1 MLTTDLAVAYLIVI
15 TAGVARGFTG
25 FVAGLVTVALLTVLY
40 GPVEAIALSAV
51 LGFISSTMLL
61 RGTMNQVQ
69 WDEAVPLSIASAVT
83 VPLGAILLLV
93 AEPSVVKP
101 FIGAL
106 VIAGGASL
114 IADWQY
120 SGPRNRIAAAAV
132 GAVCG
137 GVTGFTGSGGP
148 LMVFY
153 FLASP
158 APVSMQRANISAAV
172 IVITVVMMISLLV
185 GGGMGWDSF
194 LRAAFLFPGTMF
206 GTWAG
211 IRLFEIAPQK
221 VYQRVAQWALI
232 AIGLTVLVS

>member
-1 MLTTDLAVAYLIVI
+1 MLTTDLAIAYLIVI

-25 FVAGLVTVALLTVLY
+25 FVSGLVNVALLTVLY
-40 GPVEAIALSAV
+40 GPVEAIALSA
-51 LGFISSTMLL
+51 LFGFVSSTMLL
-61 RGTMNQVQ
+61 RGTIDKVQ
-69 WDEAVPLSIASAVT
+69 WGEAVPLSIFAAVT
-83 VPLGAILLLV
+83 APLGAILLLV

-106 VIAGGASL
+106 VIVGGASL
-114 IADWQY
+114 IAGWKY
-120 SGPRNRIAAAAV
+120 SGPRNKIASAAV
-132 GAVCG
+132 GVVCG

-158 APVSMQRANISAAV
+158 EPVSIQRANISAAV
-172 IVITVVMMISLLV
+172 FVITIVMTLSLLI
-185 GGGMGWDSF
+185 GGGMGWDSL
-194 LRAAFLFPGTMF
+194 LRAAFLYPGTMF